1 MCRKREYE
9 AEVRAV
15 IGEDKGSTVVTMRG
29 PNVAGSLSLPLPVET
44 LKPGTI
50 VRVTVES
57 PRSPPP

>member
-15 IGEDKGSTVVTMRG
+15 IGEEKGNTVVTMRG
-29 PNVAGSLSLPLPVET
+29 AEVAGSLALPLPVEM

-57 PRSPPP
+57 PR